1 MKGRGR
7 RVLEER
13 AKTQEVRV
21 RKIMEKLLSSGVRHL
36 FVTVFLSTVAAVMVL
51 PAITDVTM
59 AALCPGRD
67 ECSLAIYLS
76 GFQQALS
83 GLGAVVITPLVGNL
97 SDKYGRKTLLT
108 LPMTVSIIPL
118 AILAYSR
125 ERNFFYAYYAVRT
138 LTATVS
144 EGTAA
149 CLALA
154 YLADYTSLAKRASAF
169 GLLTGVCSAAFV
181 CGTLASRFLAT
192 DYIFPIAAI
201 SSMVATVYM
210 RIFLEDRL
218 PGGSDLVQ
226 PMLKEEVPELTD
238 REDDGGELP
247 RPTPAFRKM
256 PALNDVITLFKS
268 STLLSQAA
276 AVVFFTGLG
285 EGGMQGSILYYLKAR
300 FHFDKNQFADLML
313 VSGVAGTVSQ
323 LVLMPLL
330 TPVLSE
336 EKLLSLGLLVGS
348 IGMVINSIA
357 WAIWVPYAV
366 TIFSIFSVFVNPS
379 LRSLVSKQVGEH
391 EQGKIQG
398 CLSGLSSL
406 AQIAAPL
413 IFSPLTALFLSDHP
427 PFKFPGFS
435 LLCIAITSMIALVL
449 TFMMMVSS
457 SSSSQQSSSS
467 HSIEA

>member
-1 MKGRGR
+1 
-7 RVLEER
+7 
-13 AKTQEVRV
+13 
-21 RKIMEKLLSSGVRHL
+21 MEKLLSNGVRHL
-36 FVTVFLSTVAAVMVL
+36 FVTVFLSTAAAVMVL

-83 GLGAVVITPLVGNL
+83 GFGAVVITPLVGNL
-97 SDKYGRKTLLT
+97 SDKYGRKALLT

-138 LTATVS
+138 LTAMVS
-144 EGTAA
+144 EGTTA

-154 YLADYTSLAKRASAF
+154 YLADNTSLEKRASAF

-201 SSMVATVYM
+201 FSVVGTVYM
-210 RIFLEDRL
+210 RIFLEDCL

-226 PMLKEEVPELTD
+226 PMLKEEVPEFTD
-238 REDDGGELP
+238 REDDGNELP

-256 PALNDVITLFKS
+256 PTLNDVITLFKS
-268 STLLSQAA
+268 STLLSLAA
-276 AVVFFTGLG
+276 VVVFFTGVG
-285 EGGMQGSILYYLKAR
+285 EGGMQASILYYLKAR

-313 VSGVAGTVSQ
+313 VSGAAGTISQ

-330 TPVLSE
+330 APLLSE
-336 EKLLSLGLLVGS
+336 DKLLSLGLLVSS

-357 WAIWVPYAV
+357 WAIWVPYVV
-366 TIFSIFSVFVNPS
+366 TIFSIFSVF

-391 EQGKIQG
+391 EQGKVQG

-449 TFMMMVSS
+449 SLMMMASP
-457 SSSSQQSSSS
+457 SSSSQRPSSSGS
-467 HSIEA
+467 SEA

>member
-1 MKGRGR
+1 
-7 RVLEER
+7 
-13 AKTQEVRV
+13 
-21 RKIMEKLLSSGVRHL
+21 MEKLLSCGVSHL
-36 FVTVFLSTVAAVMVL
+36 FVTLFLATAAGVMVM
-51 PAITDVTM
+51 PTITDVTM

-76 GFQQALS
+76 GFQQALT

-97 SDKYGRKTLLT
+97 SDKYGRKALLT

-125 ERNFFYAYYAVRT
+125 ERNFFYAYYVVRT
-138 LTATVS
+138 LTAMIS
-144 EGTAA
+144 EGTAS

-154 YLADYTSLAKRASAF
+154 YLADNTSPEKRASAF

-181 CGTLASRFLAT
+181 CGTLASRLLAT

-201 SSMVATVYM
+201 SSMVAILYM

-238 REDDGGELP
+238 REDDGGEFP
-247 RPTPAFRKM
+247 RPTSAFRKI
-256 PALNDVITLFKS
+256 PTLNDVIDLIMS

-276 AVVFFTGLG
+276 VVVFFTGLG
-285 EGGMQGSILYYLKAR
+285 EGGLQASIMYYLKAR

-313 VSGVAGTVSQ
+313 VSGAAGAVSQ

-330 TPVLSE
+330 APVLSE
-336 EKLLSLGLLVGS
+336 AKLLSIGLLVGC
-348 IGMVINSIA
+348 IGMIINSIA
-357 WAIWVPYAV
+357 WAIWVPYAA
-366 TIFSIFSVFVNPS
+366 TIFSVFSVFVNPS
-379 LRSLVSKQVGEH
+379 LRSIVSKQVGQH
-391 EQGKIQG
+391 EQGKVQG

-406 AQIAAPL
+406 AQIAAPI

-427 PFKFPGFS
+427 PFNYPGFS

-449 TFMMMVSS
+449 SLMMKASP
-457 SSSSQQSSSS
+457 SSSSQQASSSVRT
-467 HSIEA
+467 EA